1 MVVLLYL
8 YLDALSKKK
17 KNYANLLKCYKT
29 LLSTSFEKLIYKID
43 MRNVLI
49 HSHQGDINVHCS
61 LFFSYLGF
69 VLLDFPSFFK

>member
-1 MVVLLYL
+1 MVVLL

-17 KNYANLLKCYKT
+17 YIYYANLLKCYKT

-49 HSHQGDINVHCS
+49 HSHEGDINVHCS
-61 LFFSYLGF
+61 LFFLSRFCLIGF
-69 VLLDFPSFFK
+69 S